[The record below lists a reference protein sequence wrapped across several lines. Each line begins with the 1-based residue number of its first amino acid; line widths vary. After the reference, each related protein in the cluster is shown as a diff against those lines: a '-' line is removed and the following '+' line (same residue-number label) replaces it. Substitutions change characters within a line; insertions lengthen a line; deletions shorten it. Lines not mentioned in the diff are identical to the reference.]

1 MRFLV
6 TPDEAALAGLEELR
20 SGIARTSVV
29 GGATAVTVLGITAAS
44 TTILVDRYRRIYAI
58 RRLHGFPIIGASREI
73 AVMLFSS
80 WAAQSLLA
88 FTVAGTT
95 SAPEN
100 MDVLFLTTSLIV
112 LIVILIQL
120 LVAAVTVRV
129 LDIRSIAASVKD

>member
-1 MRFLV
+1 
-6 TPDEAALAGLEELR
+6 
-20 SGIARTSVV
+20 
-29 GGATAVTVLGITAAS
+29 
-44 TTILVDRYRRIYAI
+44 
-58 RRLHGFPIIGASREI
+58 
-73 AVMLFSS
+73 MLFSS